1 MEERVKRP
9 SNPVLAIIFVLVF
22 SALGSSSATNVYI
35 TPNGASQGNCTTGPQ
50 TPAWFNSSANWG
62 SGTSQIGPG
71 TSVLLCG
78 TITTPLTVQSS
89 GSGGNP
95 ITITFD
101 TGAAINPI
109 SCSSGTGNACLSVA
123 GRAYIIVDGGTT
135 CGWINHAQV
144 ACNGTIQNSTAQP
157 SGSNF
162 GIDAS
167 NCTNC
172 EFRNLN
178 IGPIYT
184 KSSGGTE
191 PSGDIRGIQ
200 AVSSAGTG
208 TWQIHNNIA
217 HDTSSAFVYVPS
229 GSNDP
234 GPTVYNNVTYNI
246 NSSLDISN
254 NSNGTLIAAVVHDNN
269 FGSTAN
275 WDNSGCPDHH
285 NSMHAFAQ
293 GTGSN
298 SGFQYYNNLINGNWG
313 GCATSG
319 LYFEGPSGT
328 ILVYNNVWL
337 MTYTQMN
344 NGIVGFDGASFAAT
358 MRFYNNTLI
367 GQSRSGDVCMTLGS
381 GSSATSISM
390 ENNIISGCNSLFAG
404 QGSAITFTKVDYN
417 TWGGDSSSTPW
428 GLNCNPGPCSYYNFS
443 GWQTAVS
450 GEAHSTF
457 GSSSSFVGV
466 DSNGTLQSGSPAIG
480 AVTNLTDV
488 EVTALDSDMV
498 GNPRPGGST
507 AWDGGAFNHSSS
519 GAPPVPTSLT
529 AVVH

>member
-1 MEERVKRP
+1 VKRRP
-9 SNPVLAIIFVLVF
+9 NPFLAIIFVLAF
-22 SALGSSSATNVYI
+22 SALGFSSATNVYI
-35 TPNGASQGNCTTGPQ
+35 TPDGTSQGACSSSPQ
-50 TPAWFNSSANWG
+50 TPAWFNSASNWG
-62 SGTSQIGPG
+62 SGASQIGPG

-78 TITTPLTVQSS
+78 TITTPLTFQ
-89 GSGGNP
+89 GSGLSGDS
-95 ITITFD
+95 ITMTFD
-101 TGAAINPI
+101 TGAAINPS
-109 SCSSGTGNACLSVA
+109 SCSNGIGNACLSVA
-123 GRAYIIVDGGTT
+123 GRSYIIIDGGTT
-135 CGWINHAQV
+135 CGWIGQAV
-144 ACNGTIQNSTAQP
+144 TPCNGTIENSNSEP

-162 GIDAS
+162 AVDAS

-184 KSSGGTE
+184 KSPGGRE

-208 TWQIHNNIA
+208 TWLIHNNIA

-229 GSNDP
+229 GRSDP
-234 GPTVYNNVTYNI
+234 GPAVYNNVTYNI

-275 WDNSGCPDHH
+275 WDNTGCPDHH

-313 GCATSG
+313 GCATGG

-328 ILVYNNVWL
+328 ILVYNNTWL

-358 MRFYNNTLI
+358 VQFYDNTVI
-367 GQSRSGDVCMTLGS
+367 GQLQSGDVCMTLGS
-381 GSSATSISM
+381 GSSPTSITM
-390 ENNIISGCNSLFAG
+390 NNNIISGCNSLLAG
-404 QGSAITFTKVDYN
+404 QGTNVTWTKVDYN
-417 TWGGDSSSTPW
+417 IWGGNSSSTPW
-428 GLNCNPGPCSYYNFS
+428 GLKCDPGPCSYYNFS
-443 GWQTAVS
+443 GWQTVVS
-450 GEAHSTF
+450 GETHSTF
-457 GSSSSFVGV
+457 GPSRSYVGV
-466 DSNGTLQSGSPAIG
+466 NSNGTLQSGSPAVG
-480 AVTNLTDV
+480 AGANLTALGV
-488 EVTALDSDMV
+488 RPLDSDIM
-498 GNPRPGGST
+498 GNLRPGGST
-507 AWDGGAFNHSSS
+507 PWAGGAFNYPAGG
-519 GAPPVPTSLT
+519 GAQPPPTGLV
-529 AVVH
+529 AVAH